1 MIRKIRDYYQLQRIK
16 KSFSKHSVSD
26 AETIFLIGAM
36 CKNTGES
43 SNVVVESHCTVGAIF
58 MCQCGGHIKVG
69 KDTYIGPGTYIQ
81 AKESITIGNSVIV
94 ANNVLLC
101 DNNNHPTDPK
111 LRLEM
116 SACNDFMND
125 ELWTWKY
132 SESAPI
138 VIEDNVWIG
147 RDARILKGV
156 TVGRGSIVAM
166 GAIVTHDVPPY
177 CVVAGNPAKIVKQ
190 LSHKE

>member
-1 MIRKIRDYYQLQRIK
+1 MFRRIRDYYKLQKVK
-16 KSFSKHSVSD
+16 KSFRKHSASD
-26 AETIFLIGAM
+26 VGTSFLIGAT
-36 CKNTGES
+36 CKNTGDA
-43 SNVVVESHCTVGAIF
+43 SNVVIEPHCTIGAIF
-58 MCQCGGHIKVG
+58 MCQCGGRIQVG
-69 KDTYIGPGTYIQ
+69 KDTYIGPGTCIQ
-81 AKESITIGNSVIV
+81 AKESITIGSSVIV
-94 ANNVLLC
+94 ANNALLC

-116 SACNDFMND
+116 SACDDFMHD

-138 VIEDNVWIG
+138 IIEDNVWIG

-156 TVGRGSIVAM
+156 TVGKGSIVAM

-177 CVVAGNPAKIVKQ
+177 CIVAGNPAKIVKQ
-190 LSHKE
+190 LSHEE